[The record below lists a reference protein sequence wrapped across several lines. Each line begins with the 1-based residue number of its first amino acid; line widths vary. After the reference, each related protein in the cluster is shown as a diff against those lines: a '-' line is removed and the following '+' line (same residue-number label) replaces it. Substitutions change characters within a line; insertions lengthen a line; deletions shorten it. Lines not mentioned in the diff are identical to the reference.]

1 MGLPRTTELEAALEA
16 ASERHG
22 LASYYRDCVRPLLGA
37 PVSRWPRC
45 CGSGC
50 EPCAMTLIAVAETV
64 YELLGLDDE
73 SAQRIAREEEERS
86 A

>member
-1 MGLPRTTELEAALEA
+1 
-16 ASERHG
+16 
-22 LASYYRDCVRPLLGA
+22 
-37 PVSRWPRC
+37 
-45 CGSGC
+45 
-50 EPCAMTLIAVAETV
+50 MTLIAVAETV